1 MAAAVVT
8 LVGGWAAP
16 ASANPPVVILAGV
29 DAFKLQA
36 PQVDFGG
43 GTNLNIWGDPADY
56 GHRVNGGVMLATRYG
71 GTVCASSNQ
80 KHVWTVDLMPYGSD
94 DIDYIHVLLQTVASN
109 GSATTVDWQRLY
121 P

>member
-1 MAAAVVT
+1 MAVVDRVT
-8 LVGGWAAP
+8 VHQQRGRAPRVG
-16 ASANPPVVILAGV
+16 IE
-29 DAFKLQA
+29 
-36 PQVDFGG
+36 
-43 GTNLNIWGDPADY
+43 Y
-56 GHRVNGGVMLATRYG
+56 RVNGGVMLATRYG